1 MIRQCFRILG
11 ASFILTA
18 AIETATRNAPHWSH
32 IVVAMGG
39 AVIYAIAELVTPP
52 WE

>member
-11 ASFILTA
+11 TSFVVTA
-18 AIETATRNAPHWSH
+18 AIETVMRNAPHWSY
-32 IVVAMGG
+32 IVVAVGG
-39 AVIYAIAELVTPP
+39 AVIYAIAEFVTPP

>member
-11 ASFILTA
+11 TGFVVTA
-18 AIETATRNAPHWSH
+18 AIETVIRSAPHWSH

-52 WE
+52 RE